1 MSESATVAKALATGA
16 GLVPEATAE
25 AAETETKRAFES
37 LAVWAD
43 AFVDAE
49 PPPRPTLLAHRLND
63 TGPEVAWM
71 PAGKVCLLASAGGKG
86 KTAVALQLAGHVA
99 SGEKWHGLTVRRPG
113 AVAVIVGEEDRDEC
127 HRRIRE
133 AWKSLPND
141 DKRRLAARNVVVLP
155 LAGTGDNRLI
165 KEGPAWEA
173 ASDGSSDRAK
183 ELFGFLERAIKDRGE
198 AAEHVGEGWK
208 DGWAL
213 VVFDPFSRFA
223 GMEAETNNAAAT
235 RTMEEIERFTTL
247 PGSPAVLVTHHTRKG
262 SADSDPVDTIRGSSA
277 IKDAARWAGVLESIK
292 AADQDGI
299 GQVAL
304 RVVKSNY
311 TATRW
316 GLSLA
321 TRNGIPTGGEVRP
334 DEELKKEVK
343 DGNGEA
349 TGPKSGNA
357 RNTNPA
363 EPKHEAAR
371 RRDPLPIA
379 SKMDL

>member
-1 MSESATVAKALATGA
+1 M
-16 GLVPEATAE
+16 
-25 AAETETKRAFES
+25 
-37 LAVWAD
+37 
-43 AFVDAE
+43 
-49 PPPRPTLLAHRLND
+49 
-63 TGPEVAWM
+63 
-71 PAGKVCLLASAGGKG
+71 
-86 KTAVALQLAGHVA
+86 ALQLAGHVA

-133 AWKSLPND
+133 AWKSLPD

-155 LAGTGDNRLI
+155 LAGTGNNRLI
-165 KEGPAWEA
+165 DEEA
-173 ASDGSSDRAK
+173 AWGGASEGRSARAA

-277 IKDAARWAGVLESIK
+277 IKDAARWAGVLESIGT
-292 AADQDGI
+292 ADENGN
-299 GQVAL
+299 GKVAL

-316 GLSLA
+316 GLRLE

-334 DEELKKEVK
+334 DGELKKEVK

-349 TGPKSGNA
+349 ADTNPRPKKGSGGNA
-357 RNTNPA
+357 PEKKANVSSLSAPEVTSRWG
-363 EPKHEAAR
+363 
-371 RRDPLPIA
+371 D
-379 SKMDL
+379 

>member
-25 AAETETKRAFES
+25 AAEAKAKRAFEN

-49 PPPRPTLLAHRLND
+49 PPPRPALLAHRLND

-133 AWKSLPND
+133 AWKSLPD

-155 LAGTGDNRLI
+155 LAGTGSNRLI
-165 KEGPAWEA
+165 EEAWDGASGGRSARA
-173 ASDGSSDRAK
+173 A

-277 IKDAARWAGVLESIK
+277 IKDAARWAGVLESIGT
-292 AADQDGI
+292 ADDAGN
-299 GQVAL
+299 GRVAL

-321 TRNGIPTGGEVRP
+321 TRNGIPTGGAVRP
-334 DEELKKEVK
+334 DEELRAK
-343 DGNGEA
+343 DGKGEA
-349 TGPKSGNA
+349 ADPKRGSGGNA
-357 RNTNPA
+357 PA
-363 EPKHEAAR
+363 TGSPRQGKKCG
-371 RRDPLPIA
+371 PVG
-379 SKMDL
+379 